1 MVTRV
6 VTAHIPADLA
16 KKVDQLAER
25 MDRPRGWIVKE
36 ALTALVQLEDMRHA
50 RTLEALEDVAEG
62 RVVSHAH
69 VEVWAKKAPR
79 K

>member
-1 MVTRV
+1 MSTRV

-25 MDRPRGWIVKE
+25 MDRPRGWIIKE
-36 ALTALVQLEDMRHA
+36 ALTALVQLEDMRHT
-50 RTLEALEDVAEG
+50 RTLEALEDVKAG
-62 RVVSHAH
+62 RVVSHAK
-69 VEVWAKKAPR
+69 VETWAKKTAR

>member
-1 MVTRV
+1 MATRV

-36 ALTALVQLEDMRHA
+36 ALTALVLLEDMRHA
-50 RTLEALEDVAEG
+50 RTLEALDDVDDG
-62 RVVSHAH
+62 RVVSHAK
-69 VEVWAKKAPR
+69 VEKWAKKTAR
-79 K
+79 G

>member
-1 MVTRV
+1 MATRV

-36 ALTALVQLEDMRHA
+36 ALSALVQLEDMRHM
-50 RTLEALEDVAEG
+50 RTLEGMEDVVKG
-62 RVVSHAH
+62 NVVSHAH
-69 VEVWAKKAPR
+69 VEEWAKKKTR